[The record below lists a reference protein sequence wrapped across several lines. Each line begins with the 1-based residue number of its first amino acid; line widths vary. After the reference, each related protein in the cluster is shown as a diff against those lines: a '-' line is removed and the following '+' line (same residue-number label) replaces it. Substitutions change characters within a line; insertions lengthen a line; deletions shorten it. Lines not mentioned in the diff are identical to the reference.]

1 MSKTSVRSAVHFRLL
16 LNSCVWSQDKQKLN
30 LTQIFR
36 KGRGKK
42 EKLSQLEEM
51 DDFPSVHP
59 SVQQSRG
66 TEMGRRSDFSL
77 RIVYWR
83 GNLTGFHVAW
93 ISCKVLIWLARPEAI
108 DHVCITKSIIF
119 SIFPVFTVEIITST
133 DQEEMFKYHSPKNV
147 KLCGL
152 PGYILYEVKKLC
164 AVWCLFFFFY
174 PTLCLSMEN
183 DTRSPLLEISRVQL
197 WRNVAFYWRRG
208 TTTHTHKD
216 LLCTQTK
223 DDNFVAVHVSE
234 EVLFTEAMR
243 RQRGGIEQ
251 LWQKIGASA
260 ELLLRNQLRGM
271 SLSYW
276 HFLSFFLSSFWREN
290 QLDIQADSNTVLIPE
305 WRIKGV
311 REDISRT

>member
-164 AVWCLFFFFY
+164 AVWCLFFF
-174 PTLCLSMEN
+174 
-183 DTRSPLLEISRVQL
+183 
-197 WRNVAFYWRRG
+197 
-208 TTTHTHKD
+208 
-216 LLCTQTK
+216 
-223 DDNFVAVHVSE
+223 
-234 EVLFTEAMR
+234 
-243 RQRGGIEQ
+243 
-251 LWQKIGASA
+251 
-260 ELLLRNQLRGM
+260 
-271 SLSYW
+271 
-276 HFLSFFLSSFWREN
+276 LSSSVFIYGKMT
-290 QLDIQADSNTVLIPE
+290 QDLPS
-305 WRIKGV
+305 
-311 REDISRT
+311 